1 VAGMSRRRRRLAVP
15 LLTAAAVLSATAAA
29 AQAIPIADPLPTT
42 LPQATGGAFTATP
55 FARTAAPQNP
65 FMASNPNNNLH
76 DDPWMSDA
84 YNRPGPLGAPALT
97 TTSGAMPAALCGSLT
112 FDRAGRILSVCP
124 SIASPIT
131 ARVIDPRTLTVTASY
146 VLGTPNPAGPTAF
159 QNFTGGGYFFLDGR
173 DRIWSATK
181 SSHLV
186 VLAENATGTKLSKVA
201 DYDLT
206 RVLNSSERV
215 TSALPDFHGKV
226 WFVSKKDGKVGIL
239 DPRTRRIGILT
250 THEEIENSFAV
261 DRDAVYIVGDR
272 KMYRFSNRGGRPHVD
287 WSVTYKNSGVH
298 KPGQVDAG
306 SGTTPTIMP
315 GGYVAITDNADPM
328 DVVVY
333 RTATRLPKARKRT
346 VCEVPVFG
354 KGASA
359 TENSLNGSGRSLF
372 VENNYGYQDPFGARS
387 GTPTTAGFARVDIK
401 ADGSGCVKR
410 WTNTTVSAPTVVPKL
425 DTATGLI
432 YTYERVPS
440 PVATEQPYFWAAID
454 AQTGATA
461 WTRYAGSGLSFNNN
475 YAGIAVGPDRAL
487 YLGVIGGLVKLA
499 DG

>member
-1 VAGMSRRRRRLAVP
+1 MPRRLLVP
-15 LLTAAAVLSATAAA
+15 LAALLAALAAA
-29 AQAIPIADPLPTT
+29 APAAPAIPIADPVPTT
-42 LPQATGGAFTATP
+42 LPQATGAAFAATP
-55 FARTAAPQNP
+55 FARTKAPQNP

-84 YNRPGPLGAPALT
+84 YNRPGPLGGPALSPS
-97 TTSGAMPAALCGSLT
+97 SGAMPAALCGSLT

-146 VLGTPNPAGPTAF
+146 VLGPPNAAGPGAF
-159 QNFTGGGYFFLDGR
+159 QNFTGGGYFFLDNK

-186 VLAENATGTKLSKVA
+186 VIAENATGTKLSKVA

-206 RVLNSSERV
+206 RVLSSDERV
-215 TSALPDFHGKV
+215 TSALPDFSGRI
-226 WFVSKKDGKVGIL
+226 WFVSKKDGKVGVL
-239 DPRTRRIGILT
+239 DPKTKHIGVLT

-261 DRDAVYIVGDR
+261 DRDAVYIISD
-272 KMYRFSNRGGRPHVD
+272 KKTYRFSYKNGKPHVD
-287 WSVTYKNSGVH
+287 WQITYKNSGIH

-306 SGTTPTIMP
+306 SGTTPTIMA
-315 GGYVAITDNADPM
+315 GGHVAITDNADPM
-328 DVVVY
+328 NVVVY
-333 RTATRLPKARKRT
+333 RTAKTLAKGKRRT
-346 VCEVPVFG
+346 VCEVPVFA

-372 VENNYGYQDPFGARS
+372 VENNYGYQDPFGPRS
-387 GTPTTAGFARVDIK
+387 GTPTTPGFARVDLE

-425 DTATGLI
+425 DTATGLL

-454 AQTGATA
+454 AKTGATA

-499 DG
+499 DGRP